1 MRKKILISQ
10 RRDKVEGRNE
20 IRECLDIRLTSLIW
34 EMGFMPIAMSSEIDD
49 VTNYLSE
56 MNVNGFILSGGN
68 DLGESPVRD
77 IFEYK
82 VISYAIK
89 FGLPLLGICRGMQM
103 INTFFGGSITPV
115 ENHVRTEH
123 EISGSTA
130 LKMPRIVNSYHNFG
144 IQKRTIGNGLV
155 VLAQS
160 EDSIVEAVQHE
171 EHKILGIMWHPERE
185 EKLKLEDERIIFDH
199 FGGNQ

>member
-1 MRKKILISQ
+1 
-10 RRDKVEGRNE
+10 
-20 IRECLDIRLTSLIW
+20 
-34 EMGFMPIAMSSEIDD
+34 
-49 VTNYLSE
+49 
-56 MNVNGFILSGGN
+56 
-68 DLGESPVRD
+68 
-77 IFEYK
+77 
-82 VISYAIK
+82 
-89 FGLPLLGICRGMQM
+89 
-103 INTFFGGSITPV
+103 
-115 ENHVRTEH
+115 
-123 EISGSTA
+123 
-130 LKMPRIVNSYHNFG
+130 MPRIVNSYHNFG